1 MLEKL
6 KILEE
11 HGWVYSQTHPTLN
24 LSIWNYTNKTQYEN
38 YWTDITLSARGL
50 VLNNTTGEVVSK
62 GFDKFFNF
70 SENKTELPDDINNV
84 TIYEKLDGS
93 YIGLFYYDD
102 RWIINSRGS
111 FNSDQSKMAE
121 DIIEKK
127 DLSFLDKNLTYCFEL
142 IHPDNR
148 ICVDYGDKKD
158 LIYLSSF
165 DVNGKEYNNHKL
177 MLNNGFSVVER
188 SKITNFVY
196 EQWKNKN
203 IKNKE
208 GYVVKFSNNSRCKI
222 KFDEYIKL
230 HSLYTKTSTRDIWK
244 CLREGDDITSILDD
258 CPDEI
263 YDWIKKVSEKLEKE
277 FRILLMKILVKYN
290 KTVLDLGVCD
300 DKSFAIAIK
309 DSKYK
314 HYMFCLRKGKDIK
327 DMIWRRLEPEYKTF
341 TKDEYQDN

>member
-158 LIYLSSF
+158 
-165 DVNGKEYNNHKL
+165 
-177 MLNNGFSVVER
+177 
-188 SKITNFVY
+188 
-196 EQWKNKN
+196 
-203 IKNKE
+203 
-208 GYVVKFSNNSRCKI
+208 
-222 KFDEYIKL
+222 
-230 HSLYTKTSTRDIWK
+230 
-244 CLREGDDITSILDD
+244 
-258 CPDEI
+258 
-263 YDWIKKVSEKLEKE
+263 
-277 FRILLMKILVKYN
+277 
-290 KTVLDLGVCD
+290 
-300 DKSFAIAIK
+300 
-309 DSKYK
+309 
-314 HYMFCLRKGKDIK
+314 
-327 DMIWRRLEPEYKTF
+327 
-341 TKDEYQDN
+341 

>member
-1 MLEKL
+1 
-6 KILEE
+6 
-11 HGWVYSQTHPTLN
+11 
-24 LSIWNYTNKTQYEN
+24 
-38 YWTDITLSARGL
+38 
-50 VLNNTTGEVVSK
+50 
-62 GFDKFFNF
+62 
-70 SENKTELPDDINNV
+70 
-84 TIYEKLDGS
+84 
-93 YIGLFYYDD
+93 
-102 RWIINSRGS
+102 
-111 FNSDQSKMAE
+111 E

-244 CLREGDDITSILDD
+244 CFREGDDITSILDD